1 MCVGGLRRGVML
13 AGQEGRGCVLGLGPQ
28 PPCAGARA
36 NPDRG
41 GVLYDVEAAREL
53 AAEGRGAPAPH
64 KLTVS
69 ASLRYETSV
78 CICNARGQGGT
89 GIGTT
94 EDGASKT
101 HTKCLRD
108 PRGLDATQGDTTRK
122 SQKSYSP
129 FEGTRGAVFFPM
141 GDRLLEPPY
150 IQAGDG
156 RAITREQRRAAS
168 PAKGRGACSWGHW
181 VTLRER

>member
-1 MCVGGLRRGVML
+1 MLDIHVDSTYRDRQGREGCQWAGMCVGGLRRGVML

-156 RAITREQRRAAS
+156 LQ
-168 PAKGRGACSWGHW
+168 
-181 VTLRER
+181 